1 MAIDPGKDGDM
12 KHGKTL
18 LRTVLVT
25 SWLVLLLACAPAVRQ
40 PPPPEA
46 SRTRAGMVVQGAHDS
61 DGQAVARHL
70 QDRYDDTAADCRK
83 NASDPNPLPA
93 VLCSG
98 ILLRTTVRGNYD
110 VWNPN
115 LGSPLKYG
123 VSFSWLRRDSAFGGL
138 VFNYDNGFIILPHF
152 FADSPSDGYTQ
163 LAVLCIFP
171 FDADTLNRKGD
182 KNDGCGQ
189 HGTTQGT
196 GPCQAQKIETAA
208 QWLAKFGAAPNRYRD
223 QCGFT
228 LTAGTPGA
236 SLSFQAQA
244 SIRTQLT
251 QFFGIHNEVM
261 VEKWAQNDAHIP
273 LEAFFYDDRG
283 AGLASARLN
292 QWDFQAAT
300 RRWVPIIKV
309 TMPTAVNG
317 PAAFTYVVAD
327 QQIP

>member
-1 MAIDPGKDGDM
+1 M
-12 KHGKTL
+12 KHGKTW
-18 LRTVLVT
+18 LRTGFVT
-25 SWLVLLLACAPAVRQ
+25 SWLVLLLACSPVVRHPS
-40 PPPPEA
+40 PPGA
-46 SRTRAGMVVQGAHDS
+46 SRARAGMVVQGAHDS
-61 DGQAVARHL
+61 EGQTVARHL
-70 QDRYDDTAADCRK
+70 QDRYDDNVADCRK

-115 LGSPLKYG
+115 PSSPLSRG

-171 FDADTLNRKGD
+171 FDADTVNRTGGN
-182 KNDGCGQ
+182 NDGCAQ
-189 HGTTQGT
+189 HGTTSGT
-196 GPCQAQKIETAA
+196 GPCQAQGIETAA
-208 QWLAKFGAAPNRYRD
+208 QWVAKFGGAANSYRD

-228 LTAGTPGA
+228 LTAGTPRA

-244 SIRTQLT
+244 SIRTSLPQH
-251 QFFGIHNEVM
+251 FGIHNEVM
-261 VEKWAQNDAHIP
+261 VEKWLQNDAHIP
-273 LEAFFYDDRG
+273 LEAFFYDDKG
-283 AGLASARLN
+283 TGLANARLN
-292 QWDFQAAT
+292 QWDFQAVT
-300 RRWVPIIKV
+300 RRWVPVIKV
-309 TMPTAVNG
+309 TMPTAING